1 MKKEKIKKLHIRP
14 MPPIPID
21 ESDLRSFGKLWLNKN
36 KFDKKQSMDFG
47 KIVFDPKVG
56 EALATMLGGIP
67 VVTLAHRDERLI
79 PEKHHCV
86 EVGPVRIVGGIR
98 PQNFDVGYRPDG
110 VRIAFDSKTLNE
122 KKSLGKNWQNMI
134 NDLGTEA
141 TTVHIRFPY
150 AVVGFLFAIPQP
162 LLRSPQKEVIAET
175 LERMT
180 LRTSPID
187 APHKAEAISLFVW
200 DPTDGTIDQT
210 WPLPNSCLRIEVF
223 PDQIYK
229 SYVDRYKGLPPY
241 DK

>member
-1 MKKEKIKKLHIRP
+1 MEKKKIKKLHIRP

-21 ESDLRSFGKLWLNKN
+21 ENDLRSFGQLWLKGN
-36 KFDKKQSMDFG
+36 KFDKKQSMDLG
-47 KIVFDPKVG
+47 KIAFDPKVG
-56 EALATMLGGIP
+56 EALATMLGGIS
-67 VVTLAHRDERLI
+67 VITLAHRDERLI
-79 PEKHHCV
+79 PEQPHCV

-150 AVVGFLFAIPQP
+150 SVVAFLFAIPKP

-187 APHKAEAISLFVW
+187 APHKSEAISLVIW
-200 DPTDGTIDQT
+200 DPNDGTIDQA
-210 WPLPNSCLRIEVF
+210 WPLQTSCLRIEAF
-223 PDQIYK
+223 PEQIYQ
-229 SYVDRYKGLPPY
+229 SYRDRYKGLPPY